1 MDTKNMTL
9 EDLYQR
15 TDNNILSEVQ
25 FKRIMN
31 DYKMPINMVREA
43 RKIIEVVDLTKT
55 GELDIKDFEEAL
67 S

>member
-1 MDTKNMTL
+1 
-9 EDLYQR
+9 
-15 TDNNILSEVQ
+15 
-25 FKRIMN
+25 MN